1 MKQKDLEKDSLPVI
15 AKISDKDKTSREIL
29 NTIFLT
35 SQITG
40 KNVPLT
46 QIAAIQTQT
55 SLNQIIRRNSQRTI
69 TVGCYVADGYNTASV
84 MEKVEKSME
93 GLQQLWAPMAT
104 AVIFGMILST
114 VLTMIVIPCSY
125 AMIAYSRANRNKLI
139 IKLKRFCSLFYE
151 QNLFYCR

>member
-104 AVIFGMILST
+104 AVIF
-114 VLTMIVIPCSY
+114 
-125 AMIAYSRANRNKLI
+125 
-139 IKLKRFCSLFYE
+139 
-151 QNLFYCR
+151 